1 MEQPKLNV
9 GDLTAEEKDALL
21 TDILEV
27 LCPGGDRDHEC
38 GSDEIGNI
46 INLFHA
52 YNLIHTSE
60 ST

>member
-52 YNLIHTSE
+52 YNLIH
-60 ST
+60 